1 MIKIKIYDDTYVS
14 KKRKEIINYYIN
26 KYYKKIKYYLQSSKP
41 FKWVI
46 N

>member
-26 KYYKKIKYYLQSSKP
+26 KYYKKIKYYFQSSKP
-41 FKWVI
+41 SK
-46 N
+46 